1 MMNRVEYVCL
11 VTHNQMLRLGFV
23 RYGLLTTCLAGLM
36 GLGSAVSADDRGKQ
50 SDPTTL
56 EEPTAKEVSP
66 ERAAE
71 LIESL
76 AAATFAERER
86 AMGEI
91 LSIGPAMAP
100 YLKAAIESKGDPEL
114 TLRAKMTL
122 SQMTLDDFES
132 RVEIFLTGS
141 AESSEKARQWFEGWA
156 EFEAVIG
163 DSNAIRELF
172 VEVMKAHPDSPK
184 SLTTNTADRMT
195 VAERVASSVQLSMLE
210 RRIPP
215 TLADGVAILIPM
227 IDPDVRLGGANELTI
242 LSIFNRQYGELQRD
256 PQKWQPVTRLLEMW
270 ILRSRIENRIDVL
283 WYSMQWELP
292 ASGQLGMQTLE
303 ETTDVET
310 LQTAFQAISRFRGRE
325 DAPKLARWL
334 TDERPA
340 MTRMPVVLDQ
350 KPVIVKVGDMALAT
364 IAILYNVP
372 LKDLGMRSGELHPKV
387 GFLVDNAGYTAD
399 QTQERAEAIAKA
411 RSWCEGKSAPSRP
424 RS

>member
-1 MMNRVEYVCL
+1 MTNRVEYL
-11 VTHNQMLRLGFV
+11 SLFTRNPKLPLGHV
-23 RYGLLTTCLAGLM
+23 RYGILATGLVGLM
-36 GLGSAVSADDRGKQ
+36 VIGSAVYADDPVNQ
-50 SDPTTL
+50 TDPATVD
-56 EEPTAKEVSP
+56 ESSVKKVSP
-66 ERAAE
+66 ERASE

-76 AAATFAERER
+76 AAPTFAERER

-91 LSIGPAMAP
+91 LSIGSAMAP
-100 YLKAAIESKGDPEL
+100 YLKTAIESKDDPEL
-114 TLRAKMTL
+114 TLRAKITL

-132 RVEIFLTGS
+132 RVEIFLSGS
-141 AESSEKARQWFEGWA
+141 ADSSEKARQWFEGWA

-195 VAERVASSVQLSMLE
+195 VAERVASSVQLNMLE
-210 RRIPP
+210 RRMPP
-215 TLADGVAILIPM
+215 TLADGAAILIPM
-227 IDPDVRLGGANELTI
+227 IDPDVRLGGANELTL

-256 PQKWQPVTRLLEMW
+256 PQKWQPVTRLLELW

-292 ASGQLGMQTLE
+292 ASGQLGLQTLE

-325 DAPKLARWL
+325 DAPKLVRWL
-334 TDERPA
+334 SDERPA

-350 KPVIVKVGDMALAT
+350 KPVNVKVGDMALAT

-399 QTQERAEAIAKA
+399 QAQERTEAIAKA
-411 RSWCEGKSAPSRP
+411 ISWCEGKAVPGRP